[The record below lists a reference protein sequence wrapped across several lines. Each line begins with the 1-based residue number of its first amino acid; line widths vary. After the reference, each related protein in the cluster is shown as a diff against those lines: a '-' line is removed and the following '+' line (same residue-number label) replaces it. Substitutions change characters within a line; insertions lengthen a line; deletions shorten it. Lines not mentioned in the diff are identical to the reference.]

1 MPLTLFQVLGHQQS
15 TCKKDPAI
23 QLIFRNIF
31 SRALSFRNSFFP
43 HANQI
48 NLKDMHFFF
57 YQAVAGICRTPFA
70 STWPASTP
78 SSHPLSSSSAT
89 ETFDLRGAT
98 PKKPTKSQ
106 IGSLYCLPADGLSKR
121 RLSIQNEVHSM
132 NEMGFNSSEFEV
144 KCIHGA
150 GHVSALSN
158 GGRIWKNN
166 NYESCPFRE
175 ELSCSNQVRFKQK
188 CTGYLRIMICQTR
201 IYIRTNF
208 ARLRTG
214 FFFAIFCFY
223 LRR

>member
-1 MPLTLFQVLGHQQS
+1 MCP
-15 TCKKDPAI
+15 
-23 QLIFRNIF
+23 
-31 SRALSFRNSFFP
+31 
-43 HANQI
+43 
-48 NLKDMHFFF
+48 
-57 YQAVAGICRTPFA
+57 TPFA
-70 STWPASTP
+70 STWPASTQ
-78 SSHPLSSSSAT
+78 SSPPLSSSSAT
-89 ETFDLRGAT
+89 ETFDLTGTTQKAA
-98 PKKPTKSQ
+98 TKSQ
-106 IGSLYCLPADGLSKR
+106 IIGSLYCLPADGLSKR

-144 KCIHGA
+144 KCIHCA
-150 GHVSALSN
+150 GHVSALSK
-158 GGRIWKNN
+158 GGRIWKDN
-166 NYESCPFRE
+166 NYESYPFRE